1 MGCNILYPL
10 NALQLKALNR
20 LKNLEWEP
28 TFIQCMDST
37 WHNRNWSWSQVFKCC
52 YNSNASNS
60 NSRMEILTILS
71 QKC

>member
-37 WHNRNWSWSQVFKCC
+37 WHNRNWSWSQVSIYC